1 MIGPVM
7 LDMAALMPDS
17 EEWERILHP
26 LVGGVILFS
35 RNYASPQQLIAL
47 TSALHA
53 RKPELLIAVD
63 HEGGRVQRFQEGFTR
78 LPAMAELGRCYDR
91 QPESAL
97 HWAHAVGQVLA
108 WELVQK
114 GVDFSFTPVLDLDH
128 GQSAVIGNRA
138 FHRDP
143 AVVARL
149 ATALCEGLRTWGMIA
164 VGKHFPGHGGVQADS
179 HLDLP
184 VDERSWEALQPD
196 LGPFEQLIA
205 GGLEAIMPAHILY
218 PRMDSQPAGYSSFWL
233 KQVLRSTLRFDG
245 VIFSDDLSMNGALG
259 KGSPGQRAQAAL
271 AAGCD
276 MVLLCNDA
284 PAADQL
290 LQELEQSP
298 IDHSA
303 AQQRLQRLRPRSP
316 GHSASGPLAA
326 YECLQAHASDL

>member
-7 LDMAALMPDS
+7 LDLAGLVPDA
-17 EEWERILHP
+17 EDWARILHP

-35 RNYASPQQLIAL
+35 RNYASPQQLTAL
-47 TSALHA
+47 TATLHT

-78 LPAMAELGRCYDR
+78 LPAMGELGRCYDR
-91 QPESAL
+91 YPVDAL
-97 HWAHAVGQVLA
+97 HWARAVGQVLA
-108 WELVQK
+108 WELLQR
-114 GVDFSFTPVLDLDH
+114 GVDFSFTPVLDVDH
-128 GQSAVIGNRA
+128 GQSAVIGTRA

-143 AVVARL
+143 GVVAQL
-149 ATALCEGLRTWGMIA
+149 AAALCEGLRDSGMIA
-164 VGKHFPGHGGVQADS
+164 VGKHFPGHGGVQTDS

-196 LGPFEQLIA
+196 LQPFEQLIA
-205 GGLEAIMPAHILY
+205 QGLEAIMPAHILY
-218 PRMDSQPAGYSSFWL
+218 PRVDSQPAGYSSFWL
-233 KQVLRSTLRFDG
+233 GQVLRHNLHFDG
-245 VIFSDDLSMNGALG
+245 VIFSDDLSMQGALG

-290 LQELEQSP
+290 LQELEQSLP
-298 IDHSA
+298 DCSA
-303 AQQRLQRLRPRSP
+303 AQQRLQRLRPRQPLASFP
-316 GHSASGPLAA
+316 GAA
-326 YECLQAHASDL
+326 YECLQAHAADG